1 MTASAPTLDAT
12 GLADDEGPL
21 RRCIATRRSLPKTA
35 LIRFVAA
42 PDGSLT
48 PDVAERLPGRGAYVA
63 ADRAAVAHAA
73 AKGLFARALKT
84 PVRVSDGLP
93 ERLAGQLLDRCV
105 ELIGLAR
112 RGAGAVAGFDKVRG
126 WLAAGRAG
134 LLLHAADG
142 SAQGQAK
149 LAPLAGTIPVVGG
162 LSAAELGRAFGRDMV
177 VHCAIAPG
185 PLAERLV
192 IEAAR
197 LDGLRRPDN
206 DAGPA
211 TTRRADADN
220 GRRRRPGSAQG
231 DL

>member
-12 GLADDEGPL
+12 SPADDGEPL
-21 RRCIATRRSLPKTA
+21 RRCVATRRTLPKTA

-48 PDVAERLPGRGAYVA
+48 PDVAERLPGRGVYVA
-63 ADRAAVAHAA
+63 AERTAVAHAA

-84 PVRVSDGLP
+84 SVRVPDGLP
-93 ERLAGQLLDRCV
+93 ERLAGQLLDRCI

-112 RGAGAVAGFDKVRG
+112 RGGGAVAGFDKVRG

-142 SAQGQAK
+142 SSHGQAK
-149 LAPLAGTIPVVGG
+149 LAPLAGAVPVVGG
-162 LSAAELGRAFGRDMV
+162 LAAAELGRAFGRDIV

-192 IEAAR
+192 AETAR

-211 TTRRADADN
+211 TTRRADADD
-220 GRRRRPGSAQG
+220 GRRSRPGSA
-231 DL
+231 